1 MRVFILILVLIFSLQ
16 SWTNADDVRDF
27 EIEGMSIGNSL
38 LDFYTQEEID
48 SNKNY
53 YPNSKKFF
61 RSILPAKTDNFER
74 VQVHIK
80 ENDQNYTIHAVSGL
94 IFFMDK
100 KNSKNDC
107 LKMHEEIKKEIS
119 SMLKNI
125 KPTKQEK
132 KIIEHDETG
141 NSVHYPIY
149 YDFNDSGTEYVKLD
163 CVIYGKEYF
172 EKHRFFDHLRLA
184 FQDEEYSNWLQNEAY

>member
-1 MRVFILILVLIFSLQ
+1 MTTLLIVIIVVILLAALLLFLIVWYYL
-16 SWTNADDVRDF
+16 RDQINHF
-27 EIEGMSIGNSL
+27 
-38 LDFYTQEEID
+38 
-48 SNKNY
+48 
-53 YPNSKKFF
+53 
-61 RSILPAKTDNFER
+61 KTGDP
-74 VQVHIK
+74 K

-149 YDFNDSGTEYVKLD
+149 YDFNELGFK
-163 CVIYGKEYF
+163 I
-172 EKHRFFDHLRLA
+172 
-184 FQDEEYSNWLQNEAY
+184 